1 MRKSADQA
9 LPSLS
14 RRTFVAAAATTGAAA
29 ALGLSGCSPKADT
42 EAGAGADEHAARA
55 LEQLGGA
62 RRVPAASRAG
72 HGRSPRPRR
81 RTR

>member
-29 ALGLSGCSPKADT
+29 ALGLSGAAPKAR
-42 EAGAGADEHAARA
+42 H
-55 LEQLGGA
+55 GG
-62 RRVPAASRAG
+62 RRRRPM
-72 HGRSPRPRR
+72 PRVRR
-81 RTR
+81 RTPYADAQVFYSTCRPSASTTT

>member
-42 EAGAGADEHAARA
+42 EAGAGADAEGAALDPYA
-55 LEQLGGA
+55 DAELGVA
-62 RRVPAASRAG
+62 NLKLIVDL
-72 HGRSPRPRR
+72 
-81 RTR
+81 TLINI